1 MLDRSIR
8 MFHLIEIV
16 LVDIRAGPVDTG
28 MEVNIHCEGV
38 GLLLRVDGL
47 SIHKLGGCQISMRLP
62 VYF

>member
-38 GLLLRVDGL
+38 GLLLRVD
-47 SIHKLGGCQISMRLP
+47 
-62 VYF
+62 